1 MKVWQMVITLM
12 MTGICPG
19 GVSEVTPAELGKLEQ
34 LLGQQQWQ
42 AASDLTW
49 KIFNPEGK
57 NTRDMEPIA
66 CGTIDNVDRL
76 WNNYSDG
83 RYGFGVQRQIWEEIA
98 ASLASTAEPEQEAE
112 PVWPTFYQRLGWG
125 LTPEEALETA
135 KRGYFPV
142 SESWMTG
149 EILTFGC
156 QDAECKIP
164 NTVVEETIQAWDV
177 VRSRWE
183 ECQK

>member
-1 MKVWQMVITLM
+1 MKVWQMVMALM
-12 MTGICPG
+12 MTGVCPG
-19 GVSEVTPAELGKLEQ
+19 GVSEVPTAELGKLEE

-57 NTRDMEPIA
+57 HTRDMEPIA

-76 WNNYSDG
+76 WTDYSDG
-83 RYGFGVQRQIWEEIA
+83 RYGFSVQRQVWQEIA
-98 ASLASTAEPEQEAE
+98 ATRRSTTPEEEAE
-112 PVWPTFYQRLGWG
+112 PVWPTFYERVGWN
-125 LTPEEALETA
+125 LTPQEAIEKTQL
-135 KRGYFPV
+135 GYFPI

-149 EILTFGC
+149 EVLTFGC